1 MFLSTQEEGGKEEE
15 EEEEE
20 EEVKNGT
27 CADFHAKSLP
37 ILSISVT
44 IDSPS

>member
-1 MFLSTQEEGGKEEE
+1 MFLSTQEEGGK
-15 EEEEE
+15 EEE

>member
-1 MFLSTQEEGGKEEE
+1 MFLSTQEEGGKE